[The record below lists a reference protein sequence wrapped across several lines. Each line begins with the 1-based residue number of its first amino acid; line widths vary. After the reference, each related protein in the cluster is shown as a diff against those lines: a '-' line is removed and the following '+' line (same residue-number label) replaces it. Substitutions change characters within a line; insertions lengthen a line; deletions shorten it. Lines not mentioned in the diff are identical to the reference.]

1 MMKFSIF
8 FTLTIIFF
16 ATALV
21 STVIEGYHAE
31 VVRNVIAECKIWITD
46 NNGNYVAGNK
56 HYHRCDNNPPNLDI
70 DTLSNDSYWLI
81 ASVEGSGRQ
90 NKRRG
95 PFNNDVCY
103 IIYGDAANWHFD
115 TWDYCNSQS

>member
-1 MMKFSIF
+1 M
-8 FTLTIIFF
+8 
-16 ATALV
+16 
-21 STVIEGYHAE
+21 
-31 VVRNVIAECKIWITD
+31 CKIWVTD
-46 NNGNYVAGNK
+46 NNGNYVIGNK
-56 HYHRCDNNPPNLDI
+56 HYHPCDSGSLTF

-81 ASVEGSGRQ
+81 ASVEGSSRQ

-103 IIYGDAANWHFD
+103 IIYGFVDNWHFD